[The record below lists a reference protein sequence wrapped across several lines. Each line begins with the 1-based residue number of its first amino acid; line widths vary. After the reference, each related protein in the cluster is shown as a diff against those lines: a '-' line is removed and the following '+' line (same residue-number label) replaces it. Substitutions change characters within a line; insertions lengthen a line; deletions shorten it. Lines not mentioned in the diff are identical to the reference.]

1 VSEPRKVQLQ
11 PAYVLH
17 HRPYRDTSRILEL
30 FTRDYGR
37 VSVFARGAR
46 EKLDAATA
54 QLRGAGVFVEEV
66 AHVG

>member
-1 VSEPRKVQLQ
+1 MNPSEARRVQLQ

-30 FTRDYGR
+30 FTHDYGR

-46 EKLDAATA
+46 
-54 QLRGAGVFVEEV
+54 GARKGGASLISMLQPFNRLL
-66 AHVG
+66 